1 MRITTVINRCKKSD
15 FKAFEKMSDNI
26 YKLRWGYK
34 AEVEHVSVRNEET
47 GEVEF
52 TGEVKETDW
61 CTFESILYRNILTP
75 YLLDL
80 NILSKAQRH
89 PSINELHDIYEGLGV
104 SQEEQV
110 VLLKQKLIDVV
121 VLYDSSSNVNSFTI
135 GGVSTW
141 LDKATRVGLKL
152 RFEAEKRL
160 GKTET
165 TLWQNGMQFPL
176 PLVGDVTALDMLD
189 GIELYASACY
199 DVTQMHLANIVTLT
213 SVEEVKKY
221 DHTAGYPEKLKF

>member
-1 MRITTVINRCKKSD
+1 MTLTWGWQPPI
-15 FKAFEKMSDNI
+15 FEKLNNGNI
-26 YKLRWGYK
+26 RVFFYSKPYT
-34 AEVEHVSVRNEET
+34 ETVEHQDPETEEMTTEERTSWLCNAIEVSDKYITSMAKENPESL
-47 GEVEF
+47 EF
-52 TGEVKETDW
+52 HKALLRER
-61 CTFESILYRNILTP
+61 ILAL
-75 YLLDL
+75 
-80 NILSKAQRH
+80 
-89 PSINELHDIYEGLGV
+89 
-104 SQEEQV
+104 
-110 VLLKQKLIDVV
+110 
-121 VLYDSSSNVNSFTI
+121 DSSEHVNSFSI
-135 GGVSTW
+135 GGINTW

-213 SVEEVKKY
+213 SVEEVKNY
-221 DHTAGYPEKLKF
+221 DYLAGYPQKLAF

>member
-1 MRITTVINRCKKSD
+1 MTLTWGWQPPI
-15 FKAFEKMSDNI
+15 FEILNNGNI
-26 YKLRWGYK
+26 RVFFYSKPYT
-34 AEVEHVSVRNEET
+34 ETVEHQDP
-47 GEVEF
+47 
-52 TGEVKETDW
+52 ETDEVTTEERTSW
-61 CTFESILYRNILTP
+61 LCNAIEVSDKYITSMAKENPESLEFHKALLRERILAL
-75 YLLDL
+75 
-80 NILSKAQRH
+80 
-89 PSINELHDIYEGLGV
+89 
-104 SQEEQV
+104 
-110 VLLKQKLIDVV
+110 
-121 VLYDSSSNVNSFTI
+121 DSSEHVNSFSI
-135 GGVSTW
+135 GGINTW

-213 SVEEVKKY
+213 SVEEVKNY
-221 DHTAGYPEKLKF
+221 DYLAGYPQKLAF

>member
-1 MRITTVINRCKKSD
+1 MITLTWGWQPPQ
-15 FKAFEKMSDNI
+15 FEKMSNGNI
-26 YKLRWGYK
+26 RVFYYSEPYTENVEHENPETR
-34 AEVEHVSVRNEET
+34 EVETEEHISWRCNV
-47 GEVEF
+47 VELNDKYLN
-52 TGEVKETDW
+52 TMIRENP
-61 CTFESILYRNILTP
+61 ESLECQKRLLRERIL
-75 YLLDL
+75 
-80 NILSKAQRH
+80 A
-89 PSINELHDIYEGLGV
+89 
-104 SQEEQV
+104 
-110 VLLKQKLIDVV
+110 
-121 VLYDSSSNVNSFTI
+121 YDSSEHVNSFSI
-135 GGVSTW
+135 GGINTW

-221 DHTAGYPEKLKF
+221 DHTDGYPEKLKF

>member
-1 MRITTVINRCKKSD
+1 MITLTWGWQPPQY
-15 FKAFEKMSDNI
+15 EKMSNGNI
-26 YKLRWGYK
+26 RVFYYSKPNT
-34 AEVEHVSVRNEET
+34 ENVEHKNPET
-47 GEVEF
+47 GEVE
-52 TGEVKETDW
+52 TEERTSWRCNVVELNDKYLNTMIRENP
-61 CTFESILYRNILTP
+61 ESLECQKR
-75 YLLDL
+75 LLRER
-80 NILSKAQRH
+80 IMA
-89 PSINELHDIYEGLGV
+89 
-104 SQEEQV
+104 
-110 VLLKQKLIDVV
+110 
-121 VLYDSSSNVNSFTI
+121 YDSSEHVNSFSI
-135 GGVSTW
+135 GGVNTW

-165 TLWQNGMQFPL
+165 TLWQNDMQFPL

>member
-1 MRITTVINRCKKSD
+1 MITLTWGWQPPQ
-15 FKAFEKMSDNI
+15 FEKMSNGNI
-26 YKLRWGYK
+26 RVFYYSKSYTENVK
-34 AEVEHVSVRNEET
+34 HENPET
-47 GEVEF
+47 GEVE
-52 TGEVKETDW
+52 TEERTSWRCNVVELNDKYLNTMIRENP
-61 CTFESILYRNILTP
+61 ESLECQKRLLRERIL
-75 YLLDL
+75 
-80 NILSKAQRH
+80 A
-89 PSINELHDIYEGLGV
+89 
-104 SQEEQV
+104 
-110 VLLKQKLIDVV
+110 
-121 VLYDSSSNVNSFTI
+121 YDSSEHVNSFSI
-135 GGVSTW
+135 GGINTW
-141 LDKATRVGLKL
+141 LDKPTRVGLKL

-213 SVEEVKKY
+213 SVSEVKKY

>member
-1 MRITTVINRCKKSD
+1 MITLTWGWQPPQ
-15 FKAFEKMSDNI
+15 FEKMSNGNI
-26 YKLRWGYK
+26 RVFYYSKPYT
-34 AEVEHVSVRNEET
+34 ETVEHESPET
-47 GEVEF
+47 GEVE
-52 TGEVKETDW
+52 TEERTSWRCNVVELNDKYLNTMIRENP
-61 CTFESILYRNILTP
+61 ESLECQKR
-75 YLLDL
+75 LLRER
-80 NILSKAQRH
+80 IMA
-89 PSINELHDIYEGLGV
+89 
-104 SQEEQV
+104 
-110 VLLKQKLIDVV
+110 
-121 VLYDSSSNVNSFTI
+121 YDSSEHVNSFNI
-135 GGVSTW
+135 GGINTW

-213 SVEEVKKY
+213 SVSEVKKY

>member
-1 MRITTVINRCKKSD
+1 MKQ
-15 FKAFEKMSDNI
+15 
-26 YKLRWGYK
+26 
-34 AEVEHVSVRNEET
+34 
-47 GEVEF
+47 
-52 TGEVKETDW
+52 TDW
-61 CTFESILYRNILTP
+61 CTFESVLYRNVLTP

-80 NILSKAQRH
+80 NILSKAQRQI
-89 PSINELHDIYEGLGV
+89 SVLELHAIYEGLGV

-110 VLLKQKLIDVV
+110 VLLKRKLTETVTR
-121 VLYDSSSNVNSFTI
+121 YDSSPNVNSFYI
-135 GGVSTW
+135 SDVKTW

-165 TLWQNGMQFPL
+165 ILWQNGIQFPL

-199 DVTQMHLANIVTLT
+199 DNTQRHLANIAALST
-213 SVEEVKKY
+213 VEEILAY
-221 DHTAGYPEKLKF
+221 DYTLGYPEKLRF